1 MSVVTKEKYK
11 AFRNIMYLHNESSVV
26 SLQND
31 LEQKSLFTDSS
42 FAFKYILADLEL
54 SEIFVTKY

>member
-1 MSVVTKEKYK
+1 
-11 AFRNIMYLHNESSVV
+11 MYLHNESSVV

-42 FAFKYILADLEL
+42 FAFKYILAYLEL